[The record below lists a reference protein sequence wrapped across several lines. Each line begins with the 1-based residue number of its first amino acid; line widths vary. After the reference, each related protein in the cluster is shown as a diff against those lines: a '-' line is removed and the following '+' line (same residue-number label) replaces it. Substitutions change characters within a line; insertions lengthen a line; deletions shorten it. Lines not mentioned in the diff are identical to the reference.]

1 MAHILEVMT
10 SVCSQLNYLAKE
22 YFGDGKARTMPK
34 IMDSIYN
41 SVDIASKSVP
51 SIDKREEL
59 TIDKGIFANNG
70 DKSNPVYVISVKNLK
85 EAYVDKFVS
94 INKSGDNELVNAML
108 IAVPYYVFENEAD
121 FSTVCDIIMKM
132 YCKILDTDLNMEF
145 DANSGILRFCQSNVV
160 TVHSYDI
167 EMMLSAVLCT
177 WTNIKSWFK
186 NYDRDDNQVPPE
198 DMLEIFSAT
207 EMPDNIRTGCIDVI
221 NRHGNGGTNDIR
233 DGIVSGSILKDFIDG
248 VNRKA

>member
-22 YFGDGKARTMPK
+22 YFGEGKARTMPK

-41 SVDIASKSVP
+41 SVSIASKSVP
-51 SIDKREEL
+51 KIDESEEL
-59 TIDKGIFANNG
+59 FVDKGIFANNG

-85 EAYVDKFVS
+85 EAYIDKFVS
-94 INKSGDNELVNAML
+94 INKSGDNELVNATL

-121 FSTVCDIIMKM
+121 FSSVCDIIMKM
-132 YCKILDTDLNMEF
+132 YCKILDTDPNMEYN
-145 DANSGILRFCQSNVV
+145 ANSGILRFCQSELFN
-160 TVHSYDI
+160 VHSYDT

-198 DMLEIFSAT
+198 DMLEIFT
-207 EMPDNIRTGCIDVI
+207 DEEMPDNIRNGIIEVI
-221 NRHGNGGTNDIR
+221 YHHGNGGTNDIR
-233 DGIVSGSILKDFIDG
+233 DGIVSGSILEDYLNAINKT
-248 VNRKA
+248 N